1 MSQINGFVVEYS
13 FDSIVHS
20 ILSSL
25 DIIQSPVDWA
35 ELPAESIID
44 IQNR

>member
-13 FDSIVHS
+13 FDSIVS